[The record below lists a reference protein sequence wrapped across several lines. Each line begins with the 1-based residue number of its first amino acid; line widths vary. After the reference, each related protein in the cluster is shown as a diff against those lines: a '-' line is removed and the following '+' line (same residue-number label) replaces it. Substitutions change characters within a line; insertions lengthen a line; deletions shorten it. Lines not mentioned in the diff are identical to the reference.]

1 MENYIMDET
10 ENKKV
15 TPFLLKYICPDDWSA
30 EKKEERPIDAEEI
43 IEAITDG
50 KKVEIINAV
59 IKGAFILKSVNV
71 EGEITIQR
79 TTIRG
84 PLDWSYSTFKRVLN
98 LVNSTFETD
107 ATFASVKLEKDIFLN
122 NATFSG
128 IATFSDITVIGT
140 FCSPYAIFEKDAT
153 FKESNFKKRI
163 EFNNSTFKGEGN
175 FASTR
180 IGGNAYF
187 DETVFDK
194 LAIFNGT
201 HIEGFAFFKSAT
213 FKDVDF
219 VNARIGSNAE
229 FTSAVFGEAAN
240 LIGAHIE
247 GSVTFAGAVFNK
259 STSFNS
265 SQIVGAALFNPT
277 SFKDEVDFRNVRV
290 GSNAEF
296 TGAMFEKNA
305 DFSSAQIEGI
315 ALFDPEFL
323 FSLDENLRN
332 DSGRLVEFLNR
343 NCGIKKG
350 KTVGNNDLSLTLNDE
365 KSKAI
370 LKSDVFG
377 TYEFIVKTEYDN
389 VNIYNQ
395 ATFKGKVDF
404 IGARIGT
411 ANFNETVFKEL
422 VSFNK
427 AKIKDSAFFNSATFE
442 GEADFGYAQIGSNA
456 EFTRAFFNES
466 ASFNSA
472 KIEEGAFFNPA
483 TFKDEVDFAHARIG
497 TNAEFASTLFKESAN
512 FNSSHIGRMAV
523 FDLTTFEGNTDFI
536 NARIGGDAGFSGVV
550 FKEQARFYG
559 SQIKGNSFFNSAY
572 LFSWDEILDGDNE
585 KLIEFLKLNYAI
597 SLVTPDIEKSDDG
610 ATIKVTSKN
619 NQIVLVL
626 YNEESKVILTTD
638 NKTEEFIAKT
648 ENKKLNIYKST
659 NFGGKTSFTR
669 ARFGGDARFNG
680 TIFGN
685 NVIFQDTF
693 FGTIYFGEPEEQ
705 EVQFQAKIDLRGCIY
720 DRIDPVS
727 FWKQLMQHLG
737 PYDRQPFTQLEETFR
752 RAGRD
757 QLADDVHYEQKSRE
771 FTENIT
777 IQKPGAWLLDRFLW
791 LLTGYGVRLHY
802 LLLAIVTILLIG
814 TAIFQL
820 EGAVKLDI
828 QPPFMISTQVTLSC
842 WEAFWVSLNTF
853 LPIEIPSG
861 ADWKPSSQIIPVLG
875 LKFTTFATFL
885 NLVGWILVPVGVA
898 GISGLLKGSK

>member
-10 ENKKV
+10 ENKEV

-323 FSLDENLRN
+323 FRLDENLRN

-370 LKSDVFG
+370 LKSDVCG
-377 TYEFIVKTEYDN
+377 TYEFIVKTENDKLK
-389 VNIYNQ
+389 IYNP
-395 ATFKGKVDF
+395 AVFNDKVYFK
-404 IGARIGT
+404 GARIGN
-411 ANFNETVFKEL
+411 ANFDEAVFKEL
-422 VSFNK
+422 ASFNG
-427 AKIKDSAFFNSATFE
+427 AQIKDSAHFKSATFV
-442 GEADFGYAQIGSNA
+442 GEADFANIRIGSNA
-456 EFTRAFFNES
+456 EFTRA
-466 ASFNSA
+466 
-472 KIEEGAFFNPA
+472 
-483 TFKDEVDFAHARIG
+483 
-497 TNAEFASTLFKESAN
+497 LFKESAN
-512 FNSSHIGRMAV
+512 FNSAKIEGAAFFNPATFMGEADFTKARIGSNAE
-523 FDLTTFEGNTDFI
+523 FTGTLFNKSTSFNSSQIGGHAFFNLTTFEGEVDFA
-536 NARIGGDAGFSGVV
+536 NARIGSNAEFFGVV

-559 SQIKGNSFFNSAY
+559 SQIEGGSFFSSAY
-572 LFSWDEILDGDNE
+572 LFNWDKILSDDNE
-585 KLIEFLKLNYAI
+585 NFIEYLKLNYAI
-597 SLVTPDIEKSDDG
+597 GLVTPEIEKSDDG
-610 ATIKVTSKN
+610 TTIKVTTEN
-619 NQIVLVL
+619 NQIVLIL
-626 YNEESKVILTTD
+626 NNEKSKVILTTN
-638 NKTEEFIAKT
+638 NKTDEFIAKT
-648 ENKKLNIYKST
+648 KNNKLKIYKST
-659 NFGGKTSFTR
+659 TFGGVASFTR
-669 ARFGGDARFNG
+669 ARFGGDARFDG
-680 TIFGN
+680 TIFSN
-685 NVIFQDTF
+685 NVSFQDTF
-693 FGTIYFGEPEEQ
+693 FGTIYFGES

-720 DRIDPVS
+720 NRIDPVS
-727 FWKQLMQHLG
+727 FWKQLMEPLG

-752 RAGRD
+752 RAGMD

-802 LLLAIVTILLIG
+802 LFLPIVTILIIG

-898 GISGLLKGSK
+898 GISGLLKGSKSQ